1 MVPTGSG
8 GEGSSVWVPKTPDVM
23 PPKGIVNGGQLE
35 KEICRVFADAVMF
48 NREVSAVGKGR
59 GTKKVGEEVRGVV
72 GDAREMFEDVERM
85 VRDWREAERVDEEVG
100 LAMLSGGID
109 EGPGVE
115 AGADIVGGGTKAKEK
130 KGKENTGAEEVAV
143 EESGGGDE
151 GGIAL
156 RAGKR
161 RRR

>member
-1 MVPTGSG
+1 M
-8 GEGSSVWVPKTPDVM
+8 WVPKTPDVM

-48 NREVSAVGKGR
+48 NREVSAGRGR

-85 VRDWREAERVDEEVG
+85 VRVWREAERVDEEVG
-100 LAMLSGGID
+100 LAMLSGGVD
-109 EGPGVE
+109 EDPVAE
-115 AGADIVGGGTKAKEK
+115 AGADTAGGGTKTKEK
-130 KGKENTGAEEVAV
+130 KGKENASTEEAAV
-143 EESGGGDE
+143 VENGGGDEE

-156 RAGKR
+156 RAAKR
-161 RRR
+161 RRK

>member
-1 MVPTGSG
+1 
-8 GEGSSVWVPKTPDVM
+8 
-23 PPKGIVNGGQLE
+23 
-35 KEICRVFADAVMF
+35 
-48 NREVSAVGKGR
+48 
-59 GTKKVGEEVRGVV
+59 
-72 GDAREMFEDVERM
+72 RM
-85 VRDWREAERVDEEVG
+85 VRAWREAERVDEEVG

-115 AGADIVGGGTKAKEK
+115 AGADVVGGGIKGKEK
-130 KGKENTGAEEVAV
+130 KGKENVGAEEVVV
-143 EESGGGDE
+143 EESGGGDEE